1 MAYKPK
7 KKIKEEIRKE
17 VFETFANPSIESL
30 SNMDNNMI
38 NYIYPNDLE
47 SKTKHPDPKLHQI
60 VSFIKSGMRIIGYC
74 LIPYNLGV
82 AASILVLSEVVGIIE
97 ELV

>member
-7 KKIKEEIRKE
+7 NKQKEEIRRE
-17 VFETFANPSIESL
+17 VLETFANPSIESL
-30 SNMDNNMI
+30 SNMDNDI
-38 NYIYPNDLE
+38 IDYIYPNNL
-47 SKTKHPDPKLHQI
+47 KPGTKHPDPKLHQL

-74 LIPYNLGV
+74 FIPYNLGI

>member
-7 KKIKEEIRKE
+7 KKQKEEIRRE
-17 VFETFANPSIESL
+17 VIETITNPTIESL
-30 SNMDNNMI
+30 SNQSIKEDL
-38 NYIYPNDLE
+38 YIHPLPNIEKL
-47 SKTKHPDPKLHQI
+47 PDPKLHQI

>member
-30 SNMDNNMI
+30 SGVDNNMI
-38 NYIYPNDLE
+38 DYIYPNDLKPE
-47 SKTKHPDPKLHQI
+47 AKHPDPKLHQT
-60 VSFIKSGMRIIGYC
+60 VSFIKSGIRIIGYI
-74 LIPYNLGV
+74 LIPFNLTT
-82 AASILVLSEVVGIIE
+82 AALALVLSEVVGIVE

>member
-30 SNMDNNMI
+30 SGVDNNMI
-38 NYIYPNDLE
+38 DYIYPNDLKPE
-47 SKTKHPDPKLHQI
+47 AKHPDPKLHQI

-82 AASILVLSEVVGIIE
+82 AASMLVLSEVVGIIE